1 MLWYAIVGF
10 NVPFDT
16 LFLISETIFPANS
29 VKNRS
34 SNQSLGCYTSK
45 TNVTTTNTQTL
56 TTINE
61 KLQTYTKLNLTILK
75 PGSVHH
81 IHHAARKIIHS
92 LIQIYH
98 CNTVIANAV
107 LFETHSLTAALDQ
120 LRVVAS
126 STSNDPGSTNR

>member
-34 SNQSLGCYTSK
+34 SNQSLGK

-75 PGSVHH
+75 PGSVRH
-81 IHHAARKIIHS
+81 IHHTARKIIHS
-92 LIQIYH
+92 LIQI
-98 CNTVIANAV
+98 
-107 LFETHSLTAALDQ
+107 
-120 LRVVAS
+120 
-126 STSNDPGSTNR
+126 